1 VATYQIMFWHDIP
14 RQIKAKDQ
22 SGTVKRVLP
31 PRFQKAIDS
40 AALAARKTD
49 RDAYL
54 NGWRWGPKE
63 ERPGRAADVAE
74 ALLAELDE
82 AYPKDRLREMIMA
95 HVRKKR

>member
-1 VATYQIMFWHDIP
+1 MATYQIMYWHDIP

-22 SGTVKRVLP
+22 TGTVKRGLP

-49 RDAYL
+49 HDAYL
-54 NGWRWGPKE
+54 NGWKWGPKE
-63 ERPGRAADVAE
+63 ERSGRAVDVAE